1 MKPAPWQLVFLLLVV
16 VIIWGAPKLPTFA
29 KSLGQSMRIF
39 RKEMKQLGD
48 ERDEDKK
55 ASSEKEQPK
64 NDYWHYAATPIRE

>member
-64 NDYWHYAATPIRE
+64 ND